1 MLKKHSTPIIWLLLV
16 ALAVAVALALWQFRE
31 AKAAEITVRAGRERA
46 YYSALDS
53 LTNLEADLSKALV
66 ASGPGQHALL
76 LGRVSSLA
84 GAASENLSALPA
96 AYGADESGLK
106 FLGQTADYAQTLAAA
121 AAEGRTLS
129 ETDVRQLS
137 QLMQKSGELRRH
149 LENGEGFAYDAPSEE
164 QKLSGIEYPSLLYD
178 GPFSDGVRQGAPRG
192 LSGEEIT
199 SEQAVEA
206 GRAFLGATR
215 AQRASDMQGP
225 IPCWGV
231 SAETDGVTITLQVTR
246 QGGKILWMAPETA
259 GFETKLGM
267 EACVARAREFLESHG
282 FGEMEPSFTQQYD
295 GLAVISFAAVQDG
308 VTLYPDLVKAQVRM
322 DTGEVVGLEAN
333 NYWMNHT
340 ERENLAP
347 QVDEQQALRAVSGRL
362 TVTGSRLCVIPV
374 DDGLDSG
381 KTEKLCWEF
390 AGEWNGSRYFV
401 YIDAETGEE
410 EKVLKV
416 VAGNGGTLTI

>member
-206 GRAFLGATR
+206 GRAFLGAAR

-362 TVTGSRLCVIPV
+362 TVTGSRLCVIPI

>member
-106 FLGQTADYAQTLAAA
+106 FLGQTANYAQTLAAA

-129 ETDVRQLS
+129 ETDVRQLA

-206 GRAFLGATR
+206 GRAFLGAAR

-333 NYWMNHT
+333 NYWMNHA

>member
-206 GRAFLGATR
+206 GRAFLGAAR

-308 VTLYPDLVKAQVRM
+308 VTLYPDLVKTQVRM

-416 VAGNGGTLTI
+416 VAENGGTLTI

>member
-129 ETDVRQLS
+129 ETDVRQLA

-206 GRAFLGATR
+206 GRAFLGAAR

-267 EACVARAREFLESHG
+267 EACVARARESLESHG

>member
-16 ALAVAVALALWQFRE
+16 ALAVAVALALWQFHE

-84 GAASENLSALPA
+84 GVASENLSALPA

-206 GRAFLGATR
+206 GRAFLGAAR

-340 ERENLAP
+340 ERENLVP

>member
-206 GRAFLGATR
+206 GRAFLGAAR

-231 SAETDGVTITLQVTR
+231 SAEANGVTITLQVTR

-259 GFETKLGM
+259 GFETKLGI

-362 TVTGSRLCVIPV
+362 TVSGSRLCVIPV

>member
-96 AYGADESGLK
+96 VYGADESGLK

-129 ETDVRQLS
+129 ETDVRQLA

-206 GRAFLGATR
+206 GRAFLGAAR

-231 SAETDGVTITLQVTR
+231 SAEADGVTITLQVTR

-333 NYWMNHT
+333 NYWMNHA

>member
-129 ETDVRQLS
+129 ETDVRQLA

-206 GRAFLGATR
+206 GRAFLGAAR

-267 EACVARAREFLESHG
+267 EACAARAREFLESHG

-308 VTLYPDLVKAQVRM
+308 VTLYPDLVKVQVRM

-362 TVTGSRLCVIPV
+362 TVSGSRLCVIPV